1 MFESLPSWKTYIFPY
16 VVCKA
21 LYLCIFPWVVTEM
34 DPSHVNNFPDV
45 QAILGIFVPW
55 FGFWVGSQHL
65 LWGDLPVG
73 CHMSQSY
80 SFKRGALGIWEFFF
94 FLIGESELMLQIY
107 HVQEAV
113 RSLWVFWGATHT
125 QLQSFGSPCRALGP
139 AKAIGAGWGQSPG
152 WTMIMGWFLTS
163 ISGFFGIFQEQRHL
177 VVFFP
182 LVLNV
187 SRFRMKIRFTPGGTW
202 FLLSRLP
209 GKNAL
214 NRSTDLIP
222 LLFLLFVF
230 WGGQS
235 SQSFPEEIQTAGA
248 ITRHDCRIEGFFWS
262 CLLYLAQNFMF
273 LICICFLLIFLPYEG
288 NSEFHKWA
296 AKYEHIYFDNY
307 FSDY

>member
-139 AKAIGAGWGQSPG
+139 AKAISAGWGQSPG

-182 LVLNV
+182 WCSMWADSEWKSGLHQVAPGSFSRGFLEKMLWTEVLTSFHSYFCCLYFGVGNLLNLFLR
-187 SRFRMKIRFTPGGTW
+187 RFRQ
-202 FLLSRLP
+202 LE
-209 GKNAL
+209 
-214 NRSTDLIP
+214 
-222 LLFLLFVF
+222 
-230 WGGQS
+230 Q
-235 SQSFPEEIQTAGA
+235 
-248 ITRHDCRIEGFFWS
+248 
-262 CLLYLAQNFMF
+262 
-273 LICICFLLIFLPYEG
+273 
-288 NSEFHKWA
+288 
-296 AKYEHIYFDNY
+296 
-307 FSDY
+307 